1 MNDDIFHLI
10 DTLYGPH
17 EVDLFASS
25 CNYQIPRY
33 FSYLPD
39 STVAVIHA
47 FTASWKNLNVYC
59 FPPFSLLGR
68 VMQKVKLEEVD
79 MTLIAPVWPTQH
91 LFPEILNSIVEASYL
106 IPQQRMFLYQPH
118 NPSLTHPLTKMNLAV
133 SDIGKLLQD
142 YGLSEDTTDIPISS
156 WRPSTRQQYWTYFKK
171 WLLFCSQRKVDPF
184 KATEIEVLN
193 FLTHLYKSG
202 LDYST
207 LNTTR
212 CMVSSVLSL
221 DKHVTI

>member
-1 MNDDIFHLI
+1 
-10 DTLYGPH
+10 
-17 EVDLFASS
+17 
-25 CNYQIPRY
+25 
-33 FSYLPD
+33 
-39 STVAVIHA
+39 
-47 FTASWKNLNVYC
+47 
-59 FPPFSLLGR
+59 
-68 VMQKVKLEEVD
+68 
-79 MTLIAPVWPTQH
+79 
-91 LFPEILNSIVEASYL
+91 
-106 IPQQRMFLYQPH
+106 
-118 NPSLTHPLTKMNLAV
+118 MNLAV

-193 FLTHLYKSG
+193 FLTHLYKYG

-212 CMVSSVLSL
+212 CMVSLYDNNLNDKVLTCDNVFRYVS
-221 DKHVTI
+221 TQST